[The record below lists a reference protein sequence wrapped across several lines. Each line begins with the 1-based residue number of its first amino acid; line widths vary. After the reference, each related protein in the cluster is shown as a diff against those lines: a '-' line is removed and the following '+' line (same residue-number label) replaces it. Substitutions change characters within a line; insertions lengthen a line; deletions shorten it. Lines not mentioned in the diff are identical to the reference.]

1 MCHDIDTRYNL
12 FYNGEQIYESL
23 NFIPA
28 TLYTLTVQKNGN
40 RTVNTIDI
48 LIWEGRGVF

>member
-1 MCHDIDTRYNL
+1 MTIRYDL
-12 FYNGEQIYESL
+12 FCNEEQIHESL

-40 RTVNTIDI
+40 RTVNTMDI
-48 LIWEGRGVF
+48 LIRGA